1 MKKILLFNLTVFIVS
16 FFIFKPAV
24 AVPKTNPDISVNV
37 LLLGKQSFGKKAHEG
52 TQEAHGD
59 HHDTGN
65 KDLATP
71 FSFKRLPSVPGMG
84 KPDEPEEHEGHE
96 GHGEHEAH
104 GDHEE
109 GHAHNLEDGFSVQE
123 VEIYFK
129 SNIDPYWTG
138 NVSLGIAQHEGA
150 FDLDLEEAFVESL
163 FIPKLTVRMGKFYAF
178 LGRHNNLHTHYYPF
192 IDPPLINQTL
202 FGFHGWNGSGASL
215 AYLSPLPWYSEFMVQ
230 GFYSHSKE
238 EKLSGVLFFKN
249 LWDLSDQSTLELDL
263 SYGAGIKNYKHLC
276 NAALVWK
283 WKALGSIKNHSVAWT
298 TEFTQALEESSSKGV
313 GGLSSYVQWQFVKNW
328 WLEGRAEYI
337 SRPKLDSMDIQKYS
351 VLLAFAATEYSAFRL
366 QYSAGQEENGEWG
379 HSVLIQSNMSLGTH
393 PAHLY

>member
-1 MKKILLFNLTVFIVS
+1 MIKFLFSGLIIFLGS
-16 FFIFKPAV
+16 LFIFKPV
-24 AVPKTNPDISVNV
+24 IAVPKTNPDISVNV
-37 LLLGKQSFGKKAHEG
+37 LLLGKQSFRKKEGRGQHKVEHHE
-52 TQEAHGD
+52 E
-59 HHDTGN
+59 GN

-71 FSFKRLPSVPGMG
+71 SSFTPSVFRLG
-84 KPDEPEEHEGHE
+84 KPEEN
-96 GHGEHEAH
+96 

-109 GHAHNLEDGFSVQE
+109 YGEEQNHNLEDGFSVQE

-138 NVSLGIAQHEGA
+138 NVSLGIAQHGGD

-163 FIPKLTVRMGKFYAF
+163 FIPKLTVRVGKFYAF

-202 FGFHGWNGSGASL
+202 FGFHGWNGSGTSL
-215 AYLSPLPWYSEFMVQ
+215 AYLSPLPWYCELIGQ

-263 SYGAGIKNYKHLC
+263 SYGTGIKDYKHLY

-283 WKALGSIKNHSVAWT
+283 WKALESAKSHSIAWT
-298 TEFTQALEESSSKGV
+298 TELTQALEDASSEGV
-313 GGLSSYVQWQFVKNW
+313 GGLSSYIQWQFLKNW

-337 SRPKLDSMDIQKYS
+337 GRPKFDSVNVQKYS
-351 VLLAFAATEYSAFRL
+351 FLLAFTATEYSVVRL
-366 QYSAGQEENGEWG
+366 QYFANREEDGNWDHG
-379 HSVLIQSNMSLGTH
+379 VFIQSNMSLGTH
-393 PAHLY
+393 PSHRY